1 MNFRF
6 SKIDLKYFTTRSI
19 GRLQCKVQRNRDKWK
34 FIKIDLGMKGEEND
48 LNENRKLKGNGRS
61 RDR

>member
-1 MNFRF
+1 MEDFNARY
-6 SKIDLKYFTTRSI
+6 KEIEVN
-19 GRLQCKVQRNRDKWK
+19 GN

-48 LNENRKLKGNGRS
+48 LNENRKLKGNGKS